1 MDKYATEQNI
11 FTAEKKNKFFYSSKM
26 AVTSPGYIM

>member
-11 FTAEKKNKFFYSSKM
+11 FMAEKKNKFFSSSKM
-26 AVTSPGYIM
+26 TVTSPSYIM